1 MERRFSA
8 MIQRCG
14 ASQEDLEAVEN
25 LKARHHLTFTE
36 RTTMIQLAKEKSNN
50 HSQKIKKQKS
60 LK

>member
-25 LKARHHLTFTE
+25 
-36 RTTMIQLAKEKSNN
+36 MIMAQ
-50 HSQKIKKQKS
+50 
-60 LK
+60 